1 MPDGEA
7 DESHLREA
15 LKTDGVV
22 RNLLVS
28 DIKMSACE
36 FRL

>member
-1 MPDGEA
+1 MPGGKA
-7 DESHLREA
+7 DASHLREA